1 MPTFRKVIKTD
12 IEFATMEGLNIF
24 KLFAN
29 AYNSCNLDIVAV
41 QRLIRRSDQF
51 QNGIKKLIAE
61 LTVPTD
67 FS

>member
-1 MPTFRKVIKTD
+1 MIKTD
-12 IEFATMEGLNIF
+12 VTFSSKEGISIF

-29 AYNSCNLDIVAV
+29 AYNSCNLDIAAM

-67 FS
+67 LY